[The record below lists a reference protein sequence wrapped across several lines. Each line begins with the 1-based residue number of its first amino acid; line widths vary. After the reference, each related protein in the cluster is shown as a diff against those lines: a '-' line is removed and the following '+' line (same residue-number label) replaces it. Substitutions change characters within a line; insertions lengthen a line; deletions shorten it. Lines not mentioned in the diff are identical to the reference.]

1 MYNEK
6 VMKHFRN
13 PQYVGEIPDADA
25 IGKVGNPTCGDIME
39 IYIKVKE
46 DIITDIKVK
55 TFGCVAA
62 LSTSDVVCE
71 LAKGKTIEEAEKITK
86 EDVIKEL
93 GELPPQKIH
102 CSVLAQEALKDAIK
116 NYREK
121 NKWMFTPHPQE
132 ENSIKMSF

>member
-121 NKWMFTPHPQE
+121 NK
-132 ENSIKMSF
+132 

>member
-39 IYIKVKE
+39 IYIKVK
-46 DIITDIKVK
+46 DNIITDIKVK

-71 LAKGKTIEEAEKITK
+71 LAKGKTIEEAEKISK
-86 EDVIKEL
+86 DDVIKEL
-93 GELPPQKIH
+93 GELPKEKIH
-102 CSVLAQEALKDAIK
+102 CSVLAQEALKDAIEK
-116 NYREK
+116 YREK
-121 NKWMFTPHPQE
+121 NK
-132 ENSIKMSF
+132 